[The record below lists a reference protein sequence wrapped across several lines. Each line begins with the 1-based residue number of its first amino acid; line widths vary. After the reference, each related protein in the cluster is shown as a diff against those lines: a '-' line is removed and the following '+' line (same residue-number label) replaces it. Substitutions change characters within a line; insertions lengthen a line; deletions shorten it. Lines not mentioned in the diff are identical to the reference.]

1 VRGAIQA
8 IDKSSSY
15 SLEEY
20 LPEPEIDDQR
30 HTPGAIKELN
40 KDIEKRR
47 STWLRNFEHKIPT
60 NVTAIPP
67 SVPRDASHFE
77 TSLSG
82 YVCLHIAN
90 RFFAFH
96 FTKMIAEQTF
106 FADYYTLAK
115 YSSRTALFETFA
127 RLSDEQELQ
136 FDSVC
141 QVAIWKILP
150 SIAKMIVAA
159 EKYALAVKAA
169 VLKGIEQEALGKR
182 KKRAAPLQPPE
193 EVFETAC
200 FSFIQRHEDMKDL
213 MEALPVS
220 LGTDRLFTVLII
232 QSLFRLCR
240 DWVFEAVTS
249 ALDEFSPSTP
259 KTKRKSNEFC
269 LLVPVD
275 KDSEVHRF
283 VASAVCTEMKLT
295 RKELKRLKEKKD
307 SSDSLKR
314 RNKCEHKIKEMLTRL
329 NLLHQIGIKRHCIP
343 EQHDPSYDSPVL
355 EARNQGGR
363 PPVRCTKVSR
373 MGKGADDGHQSINY
387 KRFD

>member
-1 VRGAIQA
+1 MQYFKNWYNAMKRRKDKGAAYTFISMPTWLNLRYTVCGFIGFA
-8 IDKSSSY
+8 ECILANSKYDIYIPMLLSNTSFLEALFSHIRSLGGRDARSY
-15 SLEEY
+15 
-20 LPEPEIDDQR
+20 PEPEIDDQR

-182 KKRAAPLQPPE
+182 KKRAAP
-193 EVFETAC
+193 C
-200 FSFIQRHEDMKDL
+200 FTGNRSTVHCFDNPVTVPT
-213 MEALPVS
+213 LPR
-220 LGTDRLFTVLII
+220 LGF
-232 QSLFRLCR
+232 
-240 DWVFEAVTS
+240 
-249 ALDEFSPSTP
+249 
-259 KTKRKSNEFC
+259 
-269 LLVPVD
+269 
-275 KDSEVHRF
+275 
-283 VASAVCTEMKLT
+283 
-295 RKELKRLKEKKD
+295 
-307 SSDSLKR
+307 
-314 RNKCEHKIKEMLTRL
+314 
-329 NLLHQIGIKRHCIP
+329 
-343 EQHDPSYDSPVL
+343 
-355 EARNQGGR
+355 
-363 PPVRCTKVSR
+363 
-373 MGKGADDGHQSINY
+373 
-387 KRFD
+387 